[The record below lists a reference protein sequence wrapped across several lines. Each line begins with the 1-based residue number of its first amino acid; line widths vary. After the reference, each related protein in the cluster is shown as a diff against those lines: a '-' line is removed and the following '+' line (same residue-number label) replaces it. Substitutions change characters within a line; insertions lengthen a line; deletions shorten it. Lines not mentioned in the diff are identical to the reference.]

1 VKSCYFLK
9 FCIFGLINFIFAFCF
24 ISSAGS
30 TTLTTTFSCGT
41 TNNSTIKNIY
51 IALGD
56 TIILSTQNC
65 QYEEY
70 GSDGINGWA
79 QNNISISPGFKTNS
93 DYGRYAVRGP
103 YTIVLNRDNSLTE
116 LVFSAAN
123 GAYFSYFVIRSVS
136 SPSATQSIAS
146 KTLTKNTAAT
156 SFTPVTGSGGTSPLT
171 YSVSPSLPSGLSLN
185 SSTGA
190 ITGTPT
196 VTSSATSYTVTVTD
210 ANNLVASN
218 TFSLTVSDVVTG
230 TADTTAQSF
239 RVGTAITNFTPLTGT
254 GGTAPLTYFVSTGT
268 LPSGLT
274 LNASTGVVSG
284 TPTTTYSTANV
295 VFSVKD
301 ANDSIASTSSTVSIT
316 VSAALIS
323 TTTTLTT
330 TSNNPLSGQS
340 VTFTATVSPSAATG
354 TVTFKDSG
362 TTLGTSNLSS
372 GVATFTTSSLS
383 VSSHSITATYNGD
396 SNYATSNS
404 GSETVTPYTRSNPTN
419 DANVR
424 GIISAHFTIP
434 IQVTQTQIA
443 TLESRLEAL
452 HHDEPDGFINGFHL
466 SFPKNSTS
474 SVSQYRDPL
483 DDLNDQLEF
492 VRLFPDYYQDKNSD
506 EPPDKIPRVK
516 SSYKNSQPINLIP
529 DVHIWTSGSLIYGS
543 ETFSGTSSNNRFR
556 LSGASVGIDTLI
568 SQDVKAGV
576 SLGFSDDHTDINTD
590 GSKNSGRTWLLS
602 SYASYNPTRNVYFDG
617 FIGAGTFNFD
627 TTRYDSN
634 STSFMTGRRPGWMLF
649 GGIIASVEQHFEN
662 LKIVPYGSYN
672 FSQVILNEFTEN
684 GSTNWTLNYQS
695 AKYLTQNVTL
705 GVRGQYDVEVPWG
718 VISPTFRFGLQSSFY
733 TDATQIVSYSDD
745 LTTTY
750 TLTQTYLPY
759 QAYLGGIGIMV
770 NTKKSLRTQ
779 FEYIY
784 SSSGSAYTSNRFQY
798 SLRVPL

>member
-1 VKSCYFLK
+1 MRYFFS
-9 FCIFGLINFIFAFCF
+9 FCSYLFLLCFIFSTSVHAAQTVLLRLYNIDDTYKVYIDGVLYAQDLGISGTHSAADITLDLSNSIASNGSTLYVEMSNVDGPWSWAYWLSINGTIVSSGSDPGAGWKDTTRGIHKTVSYF
-24 ISSAGS
+24 IS
-30 TTLTTTFSCGT
+30 
-41 TNNSTIKNIY
+41 
-51 IALGD
+51 
-56 TIILSTQNC
+56 
-65 QYEEY
+65 
-70 GSDGINGWA
+70 
-79 QNNISISPGFKTNS
+79 
-93 DYGRYAVRGP
+93 
-103 YTIVLNRDNSLTE
+103 
-116 LVFSAAN
+116 
-123 GAYFSYFVIRSVS
+123 GA
-136 SPSATQSIAS
+136 PTATQSVAS
-146 KTLTKNTAAT
+146 KTLTKSTAAT

-210 ANNLVASN
+210 ANNATASN

-254 GGTAPLTYFVSTGT
+254 GGTAPLTYYVSSGA
-268 LPSGLT
+268 LPAGLT
-274 LNASTGVVSG
+274 INASTGVVSG
-284 TPTTTYSTANV
+284 TPTSTYSTANV
-295 VFSVKD
+295 IFSVKD
-301 ANDSIASTSSTVSIT
+301 ANNSVGSTTSTVSFS

-323 TTTTLTT
+323 TMTTLSSS
-330 TSNNPLSGQS
+330 SNNPLSGQS
-340 VTFTATVSPSAATG
+340 VTFTATVAPSAATG

-362 TTLGTSNLSS
+362 TTLGTSNLNS

-383 VSSHSITATYNGD
+383 VSSHSINATYNGD
-396 SNYATSNS
+396 TNYATSNS
-404 GSETVTPYTRSNPTN
+404 GTETVTPYTRSSPIN

-424 GIISAHFTIP
+424 GIISSHFTTP

-452 HHDEPDGFINGFHL
+452 HHDEPDGFINGFHF
-466 SFPKNSTS
+466 SFPTNSTS

-483 DDLNDQLEF
+483 DDLNDQSEF

-506 EPPDKIPRVK
+506 EPPDKIPSVK
-516 SSYKNSQPINLIP
+516 SSYKNSQSINLMS

-568 SQDVKAGV
+568 SQDVKAGF

-602 SYASYNPTRNVYFDG
+602 SYASYNPTKNVYFDG
-617 FIGAGTFNFD
+617 FIGAGTFYFD

-634 STSFMTGRRPGWMLF
+634 STSYMMGHRPGWMLF
-649 GGIIASVEQHFEN
+649 GGLIASVEQRFEN
-662 LKIVPYGSYN
+662 FKIVPYGSYN
-672 FSQVILNEFTEN
+672 FTQISLNEFTED
-684 GSTNWTLNYQS
+684 GSASWTLNYQ
-695 AKYLTQNVTL
+695 ATKYLAQNLTV
-705 GVRGQYDVEVPWG
+705 GVRGQYDIEVPWG
-718 VISPTFRFGLQSSFY
+718 VISPTFRFGLQSALN

-745 LTTTY
+745 QSSTY

-759 QAYLGGIGIMV
+759 QTYLGGIGIMV